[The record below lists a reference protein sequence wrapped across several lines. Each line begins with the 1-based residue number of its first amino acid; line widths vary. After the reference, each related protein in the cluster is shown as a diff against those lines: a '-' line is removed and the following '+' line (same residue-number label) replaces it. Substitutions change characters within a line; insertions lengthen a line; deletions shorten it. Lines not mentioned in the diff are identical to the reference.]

1 MWAIIKFKENNF
13 ETLKKDL
20 RNKLGFETRY
30 YFPKI
35 ETHKYCM
42 NKLVSKKVGL
52 LGNYVFCFNEKFK
65 DISFSSSIKYSK
77 GLREILISKYSQNEI
92 CLFIKK
98 CKDSE
103 NKNGFISQ
111 SFYELCEDKNY
122 LLNSGPFAKNLIH
135 VLKVQKNKI
144 KALLGN
150 IQFTF
155 NTNSNLLNKV

>member
-1 MWAIIKFKENNF
+1 M
-13 ETLKKDL
+13 
-20 RNKLGFETRY
+20 
-30 YFPKI
+30 
-35 ETHKYCM
+35 
-42 NKLVSKKVGL
+42 
-52 LGNYVFCFNEKFK
+52 
-65 DISFSSSIKYSK
+65 
-77 GLREILISKYSQNEI
+77 SKYSQNEI